1 MRRSRSIRLL
11 LLSSVG
17 ALTLTACD
25 ESDRL
30 AEGEFISDQAQCS
43 VAFDPKDCRDA
54 LVAARSEHV
63 KTAPTFATRS
73 DCEAKF
79 GPGNCDTKDAVAAGS
94 GSGSGT
100 GGTGGGITGGGGQQV
115 ASHDGG
121 GMFMPMLMGFML
133 GRTMSGFA
141 AQPIYRDAS
150 NTAYSGGRSVG
161 SVNQVAARAPA
172 PGARIGQTV
181 SRGGFG
187 QEGSTRSSAT

>member
-25 ESDRL
+25 EGDRL
-30 AEGEFISDQAQCS
+30 AEGEFITDQAQCA

-54 LVAARSEHV
+54 LAAARAEHV
-63 KTAPTFATRS
+63 KTAPTFATRK
-73 DCEAKF
+73 DCEAQF
-79 GPGNCDTKDAVAAGS
+79 GAGNCDTRAAIASAEPGGTSTGGS
-94 GSGSGT
+94 GPTGSSGGQPGAGGSG
-100 GGTGGGITGGGGQQV
+100 GL
-115 ASHDGG
+115 
-121 GMFMPMLMGFML
+121 FMPMLMGYML

-141 AQPIYRDAS
+141 AQPLYRDAS
-150 NTAYSGGRSVG
+150 NTAYTGGKSVG
-161 SVNQVAARAPA
+161 SVDSIRSRAPA

-187 QEGSTRSSAT
+187 QEGAQRSSAT